1 VSLRT
6 SPSVLSRVRPTAAV
20 AAAVIAVASAVAAR
34 TDDAVAPAGVPLA
47 SDTLDAWRAH
57 ILPGADELAYASIPW
72 HVTFAD
78 GLEAARAE
86 GRPLLLWA
94 MNGHPLGCT

>member
-1 VSLRT
+1 MSRRT
-6 SPSVLSRVRPTAAV
+6 SPSVLSRVRPASVAALVLAV
-20 AAAVIAVASAVAAR
+20 AGGVAAR
-34 TDDAVAPAGVPLA
+34 ADELVPSGAVPLTR
-47 SDTLDAWRAH
+47 DTLDAWRAH
-57 ILPGADELAYASIPW
+57 ILPGADELAYAAVPW